1 MINIILIG
9 PQGCGKGTQAQAI
22 LKKYGLVYVEAG
34 AMIRQQTLLHDKKSS
49 ILNHLVNQEGVL
61 IPDGIIMDI
70 VCDKIE
76 ETPSPQGYLFDG
88 FPRSVEQYV
97 SLKEYLAEKQIKLD
111 AGIYIYISDEEAV
124 KRLGGRRVCSLCKK
138 SYSLF
143 LEPGRTACDCGGAL
157 IKRVDDEPEAIRQ
170 RLNEFH
176 SRTAPILKLMQEDKI
191 LLEIN
196 GEQSIEQISSDIQNN
211 LDSVTPL
218 PNPVKE

>member
-9 PQGCGKGTQAQAI
+9 PQGCGKGTQAQGI
-22 LKKYGLVYVEAG
+22 LSKYGQTYIEAG
-34 AMIRQQTLLHDKKSS
+34 AMIRQQTLLQDKKST

-76 ETPSPQGYLFDG
+76 KTPSPQGYLFDG
-88 FPRSVEQYV
+88 FPRSIDQYI

-124 KRLGGRRVCSLCKK
+124 KRLGGRRVCTVCKK

-143 LEPGRTACDCGGAL
+143 LEPERTICECGGEL
-157 IKRVDDEPEAIRQ
+157 KKRVDDEPEAIQQ

-176 SRTAPILKLMQEDKI
+176 SHTTPILKLMQEDKI
-191 LLEIN
+191 LIEIN
-196 GEQSIEQISSDIQNN
+196 GEQSIEQISLDIQRH
-211 LDSVTPL
+211 LDIF
-218 PNPVKE
+218 NK